1 MTQKKI
7 LFGPQVTHTFALLT
21 RLFGQPEHHNLPA
34 EQPNSA
40 ANFRLLMFT
49 LNQNALIRRRHL
61 GIQVQKPQLLLL
73 RKEERQVLNIFALP
87 WHKWLNRRLQATQE
101 EIPFAITLITPGQI
115 YWFGAP
121 ESMQYYDTTK
131 LLPHISSRSRSPVT
145 MTHTHTEMYSAH
157 SAYSENVIYKNDRH
171 FYFASVPYIPYIYI
185 YVYILLGIFL
195 FFCYLAGTENNVKN
209 GNVCAASRSTA
220 PKSVSL

>member
-1 MTQKKI
+1 MIAFSCVSLISMTQKKI
-7 LFGPQVTHTFALLT
+7 LFGPQFTHTFALLT
-21 RLFGQPEHHNLPA
+21 RLFGQPEHHHLPA

-145 MTHTHTEMYSAH
+145 MTHTHTQMLFAH
-157 SAYSENVIYKNDRH
+157 ALHTRKMLFIKMTDTSISPRSLIYH
-171 FYFASVPYIPYIYI
+171 IFIYMYIY
-185 YVYILLGIFL
+185 F
-195 FFCYLAGTENNVKN
+195 
-209 GNVCAASRSTA
+209 
-220 PKSVSL
+220 